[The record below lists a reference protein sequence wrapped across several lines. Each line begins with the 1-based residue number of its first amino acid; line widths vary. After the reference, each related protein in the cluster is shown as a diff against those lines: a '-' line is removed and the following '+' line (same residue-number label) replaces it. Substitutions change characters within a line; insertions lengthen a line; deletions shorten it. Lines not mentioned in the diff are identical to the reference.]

1 VTAVGMALTG
11 PIFTSVCQHP
21 FSIKNDV
28 FQMINGIYVEELS
41 KGDEVMPEKYTEEET
56 VIKISDLQRLKVL

>member
-1 VTAVGMALTG
+1 MGMALTG
-11 PIFTSVCQHP
+11 PLFTSVCQHSVLK
-21 FSIKNDV
+21 FSIF